1 MRTKIKLDGIE
12 RAQAQTLPT
21 CCSGDGVSVEV
32 WLSFRGK
39 EMGEGGGSGL
49 DHAWSHPKQTVG
61 SGFILWAGEACP
73 RLLTVLT
80 PTLSLPRCP
89 HSLLPPGFA
98 GRGHFW
104 SQALLALAGASE
116 VSTCSEL
123 CQAPAD
129 VRFRGC
135 G

>member
-21 CCSGDGVSVEV
+21 YCSGDGVSVEV

-49 DHAWSHPKQTVG
+49 DHAWNHPKQTVG

-73 RLLTVLT
+73 RLPSVEAAHGLDSHPVPSPLPTFSAPSWFCRQGT
-80 PTLSLPRCP
+80 PLVSG
-89 HSLLPPGFA
+89 SPGS
-98 GRGHFW
+98 GWG
-104 SQALLALAGASE
+104 L
-116 VSTCSEL
+116 
-123 CQAPAD
+123 
-129 VRFRGC
+129 
-135 G
+135 